1 MVNKVAVVGCGWFG
15 LALAKSLVADN
26 IAVCGSKRDAD
37 QALQLAQY
45 GIEPIQLD
53 LEKALTCQAIAQV
66 SSADAIVV
74 NIPPKLRQPQ
84 TLAFQAEA
92 YLNQLQTLIEQID
105 FSSFKRIIFI
115 SSTAVYAD
123 AGRMTEQDAVNDSPK
138 QQALLQAEQLFLA
151 YPQTVV
157 LRFAGLIGPKRHP
170 GRFFAGKQ
178 NISGA
183 NAVVNL
189 VHQADCIG
197 AVKLLL
203 TQPMVSQV
211 YNLVAAQHP
220 TKETFYRAACL
231 HMGQVVPQFNEI
243 QIADKQVDGSLITK
257 ELGFVYQ
264 FDDPLTMLD
273 AC

>member
-1 MVNKVAVVGCGWFG
+1 M
-15 LALAKSLVADN
+15 S
-26 IAVCGSKRDAD
+26 
-37 QALQLAQY
+37 
-45 GIEPIQLD
+45 
-53 LEKALTCQAIAQV
+53 
-66 SSADAIVV
+66 
-74 NIPPKLRQPQ
+74 IPPKLRQPQ
-84 TLAFQAEA
+84 TLVFQAEA

-123 AGRMTEQDAVNDSPK
+123 AGVMTEQDAVNDSPK
-138 QQALLQAEQLFLA
+138 QQVLLQAEQLFLA

-183 NAVVNL
+183 NACVNL

-203 TQPMVSQV
+203 TRPMVSQV
-211 YNLVAAQHP
+211 YNLVAPMHP
-220 TKETFYRAACL
+220 TKETFYTAACL
-231 HMGQVVPQFNEI
+231 HMGLAAPQFNETVVT
-243 QIADKQVDGSLITK
+243 DKQVDGSLITK

-264 FDDPLTMLD
+264 FEDPLTMLD